1 MQRKKIFK
9 TEPTPHGAPARC
21 TEGHTPGG
29 AIMNT
34 SYHGVIPCGRGPGGS
49 SVLGGLRHATSSPL
63 TTSAAGR
70 LRDWSRLVET
80 RAQSPPSVSSVGTY
94 TSSLTRPYRHI
105 HEPT

>member
-63 TTSAAGR
+63 TTSAAAVCEIGR
-70 LRDWSRLVET
+70 D
-80 RAQSPPSVSSVGTY
+80 A
-94 TSSLTRPYRHI
+94 RPIATVR
-105 HEPT
+105 E